1 MKYKVGDKVKVRSD
15 LVKDNWYGHYVYVSA
30 MDNFKGEQTIREI
43 RDDGYLI
50 YGDCGNYRW
59 TDEMFEDTEENKMD
73 NNNITVNMENLS
85 QEERSTLLSL
95 IEKAN
100 KPKNKAWKPE
110 KDEKYYYSYSY
121 GSIEQDT
128 YHDNNVDTYV
138 HKNRYAIGNCFKTRE
153 EAEFA
158 IERQKV
164 ITELKRYAM
173 EHNEEKIDWNNGKQ
187 IKYSLSYQHN
197 KNMIL
202 IDCCYSSQCCS
213 IFFTSEEIAIAAIKE
228 IGEERLKKY
237 YFEEK
242 ATYITSKVR

>member
-50 YGDCGNYRW
+50 YGDCSNYRW
-59 TDEMFEDTEENKMD
+59 TDEMFEDMDENKMD

-100 KPKNKAWKPE
+100 KPKNKVWKPE
-110 KDEKYYYSYSY
+110 ENEKYYYLYSY
-121 GSIEQDT
+121 GKIDEDT
-128 YHDNNVDTYV
+128 WDNTNTDRI
-138 HKNRYAIGNCFKTRE
+138 RYEIGNCFKTKE

-158 IERQKV
+158 LERQKV
-164 ITELKRYAM
+164 IMELKRFAL
-173 EHNEEKIDWNNGKQ
+173 EHNEKEIDWSNRCQN
-187 IKYSLSYQHN
+187 KYFLYFNHDKNRIMISYYYIYQY
-197 KNMIL
+197 ICEP
-202 IDCCYSSQCCS
+202 IY
-213 IFFTSEEIAIAAIKE
+213 FTSEKIAQQAIKE

-237 YFEEK
+237 YFEVKE
-242 ATYITSKVR
+242 

>member
-1 MKYKVGDKVKVRSD
+1 MKYKVGDKVKVRED
-15 LVKDNWYGHYVYVSA
+15 LRLDRTYNK
-30 MDNFKGEQTIREI
+30 FTINRKMKKLAGTIVTIQRINENYYRI
-43 RDDGYLI
+43 VEDDGMW
-50 YGDCGNYRW
+50 GW

-73 NNNITVNMENLS
+73 NNITVNMENLS

-100 KPKNKAWKPE
+100 KPKNKVWKPE
-110 KDEKYYYSYSY
+110 KDETYYYLYSY
-121 GSIEQDT
+121 GKIEEDT
-128 YHDNNVDTYV
+128 WDNANEDRI
-138 HKNRYAIGNCFKTRE
+138 RYAIGNCFKTRE

>member
-50 YGDCGNYRW
+50 YGDCSNYRW
-59 TDEMFEDTEENKMD
+59 TDEMFEDMEENKMD

-95 IEKAN
+95 IEKA
-100 KPKNKAWKPE
+100 KQKNKVWKPE
-110 KDEKYYYSYSY
+110 ENETYYYSYSD
-121 GSIEQDT
+121 GHIEKAT
-128 YHDNNVDTYV
+128 CDNRNMD
-138 HKNRYAIGNCFKTRE
+138 KNRYAIGNCFKTKE

-158 IERQKV
+158 LERQKV
-164 ITELKRYAM
+164 IMELKRFAL
-173 EHNEEKIDWNNGKQ
+173 EHNEKEIDWSNRCQN
-187 IKYSLSYQHN
+187 KYFLYFNHDKNRIMISYYYIYQY
-197 KNMIL
+197 ICEP
-202 IDCCYSSQCCS
+202 IY
-213 IFFTSEEIAIAAIKE
+213 FTSEKIAQQAIKE

-237 YFEEK
+237 YFE
-242 ATYITSKVR
+242 VNG

>member
-15 LVKDNWYGHYVYVSA
+15 LVKDNRYGHHVYVSA

-43 RDDGYLI
+43 RGDGYLI

-100 KPKNKAWKPE
+100 KPKNKVWKPE
-110 KDEKYYYSYSY
+110 KGEKYYYSYSD
-121 GSIEQDT
+121 GFIKEST
-128 YHDNNVDTYV
+128 WDNVNVD
-138 HKNRYAIGNCFKTRE
+138 KNRYAIGNCFKTKE

-158 IERQKV
+158 LERQKV
-164 ITELKRYAM
+164 ITELKRFAL
-173 EHNEEKIDWNNGKQ
+173 EHNEEDIDWNDSNQ
-187 IKYSLSYQHN
+187 IKYFLSYQHD
-197 KNMIL
+197 KNIIF
-202 IDCCYSSQCCS
+202 IDSYYFIQICDIY
-213 IFFTSEEIAIAAIKE
+213 FTSEEIAQAAIKE
-228 IGEERLKKY
+228 IGEERLRKY
-237 YFEEK
+237 YFEVKE
-242 ATYITSKVR
+242 